1 MCVWNALNSVG
12 LGDSGTSQCDTKALL
27 SCAFADSEG
36 WFYGC
41 SHNTGMSGLYPGNY
55 VEKIKDSDCWT
66 LHRSVVACTSSGPS
80 GGVCESMFTDDGS
93 VHPL

>member
-1 MCVWNALNSVG
+1 ML
-12 LGDSGTSQCDTKALL
+12 TSTWSTSYDTKCFVCFTL
-27 SCAFADSEG
+27 ADSEG

-66 LHRSVVACTSSGPS
+66 LHR
-80 GGVCESMFTDDGS
+80 
-93 VHPL
+93 